1 MSTEKSGFAIVG
13 GGVAGLA
20 MAIALQQK
28 GYRAPVFEA
37 TPDMQPA
44 GAGLVLAVNAIKSL
58 QKLGIADE
66 VKAVAREMPVFK
78 VLSQSGRIISDMD
91 QDLLMRTFGINN
103 IAIHRTA
110 LHRVL
115 RSQIDENQ
123 IHTGR
128 KVVDYR
134 EKDNGVEIIFEDGS
148 THFSAYLIVA
158 DGVNSSLRQKLVPGS
173 VPRYAGYTCW
183 RAIADQPESLKL
195 EHGFECAGVKG
206 RFGVTPLANN
216 QLYWFACVNAPQKD
230 ESKKHWKT
238 KELSERFKGYYAP
251 IELILKNTKD
261 EAIIL
266 NDIADIAPIPR
277 FAFRNILLAGDA
289 AHATTPNMAQGAC
302 QALEDAAVLS
312 HLLEG
317 SNDIPAVFQAF
328 EQRRIP
334 RTHFIVN
341 TSKVLGKI
349 SQMDNPIAIAF
360 RNALFRSIP
369 TSFSVKQLIKIYS
382 VDFH

>member
-28 GYRAPVFEA
+28 GYRAPIFEA

-66 VKAVAREMPVFK
+66 VKAVAWEMPAFK
-78 VLSQSGRIISDMD
+78 VLSQSGSSISDMEN
-91 QDLLMRTFGINN
+91 DLLMKTFGLNN

-123 IHTGR
+123 IHTGK
-128 KVVDYR
+128 KVVDYS
-134 EKDNGVEIIFEDGS
+134 EKHNGVEIIFEDGS
-148 THFSAYLIVA
+148 THFSEYLIVA
-158 DGVNSSLRQKLVPGS
+158 DGVNSCLRQKLVPGS
-173 VPRYAGYTCW
+173 TPRYAGYTCW
-183 RAIADQPESLKL
+183 RAIAEQPESLSL
-195 EHGFECAGVKG
+195 DHGFECSGSKG
-206 RFGVTPLANN
+206 RFGATPLAGN
-216 QLYWFACVNAPQKD
+216 QLYWFACVNAPRKD

-238 KELSERFKGYYAP
+238 KELLEIFKGYFAP

-261 EAIIL
+261 EDVIL

-312 HLLEG
+312 HLLENN
-317 SNDIPAVFQAF
+317 SDIPAAF
-328 EQRRIP
+328 LEFEKRRIP

-341 TSKVLGKI
+341 TSRIMGKI
-349 SQMDNPIAIAF
+349 FQMENPIAIAF

-369 TSFSVKQLIKIYS
+369 ASVSIKQLQKIYA
-382 VDFH
+382 VDFN